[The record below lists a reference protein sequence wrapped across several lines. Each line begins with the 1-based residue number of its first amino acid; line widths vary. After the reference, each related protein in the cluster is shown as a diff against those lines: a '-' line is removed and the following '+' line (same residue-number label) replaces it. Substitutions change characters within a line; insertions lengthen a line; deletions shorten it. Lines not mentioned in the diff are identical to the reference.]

1 MPRCAMSCLRRVSAL
16 NIEFYMNRVALFTRN
31 QIDWVQ
37 WTELV
42 VLMVATVKLGKE
54 WKYIEGYIKQSCF
67 NSKRTEIDKL

>member
-1 MPRCAMSCLRRVSAL
+1 
-16 NIEFYMNRVALFTRN
+16 MNRVALFTRN

-42 VLMVATVKLGKE
+42 VLRVTIVKLGKE